1 MTRPD
6 IASATSQKS
15 ENPIS
20 VDILK
25 QGRIKRGLR
34 EADSIIRDIDLLHKL
49 CLNELEK
56 ELLRGLM
63 AYEWLRKSSFES
75 DRMLQNPQMEIGAGR
90 FAFLR
95 IFYQKA
101 LAKVEADRRQEADL
115 LAYLTASFNHLPSFS
130 ILQRLSN
137 MLLAQVFKQHRAFD
151 RVALDVIA
159 TRFQKELDQKRIAQ
173 VDRQLSHANGQN
185 EN

>member
-1 MTRPD
+1 MPKPD
-6 IASATSQKS
+6 VSPVSVPFS
-15 ENPIS
+15 EVPIS
-20 VDILK
+20 ADILK
-25 QGRIKRGLR
+25 QRRIKNGLR
-34 EADSIIRDIDLLHKL
+34 EADSIIRDNDLFHKL
-49 CLNELEK
+49 GLDESEK

-75 DRMLQNPQMEIGAGR
+75 DRMLKNPQMEIGAGR

-95 IFYQKA
+95 TFYQKA
-101 LAKVEADRRQEADL
+101 LDRVEADRRQEADL

-173 VDRQLSHANGQN
+173 TTFQPDQPNNQI
-185 EN
+185 